1 MGLRY
6 YKLYREQNAK
16 AVEITKAEARQTLE
30 GYWAD
35 LDRIFDNDIGFQLYT
50 PYAIVWTAKVD
61 ENGHT
66 LVPMAGFYGTLE

>member
-35 LDRIFDNDIGFQLYT
+35 LDRIFDNVEPGSIGR
-50 PYAIVWTAKVD
+50 
-61 ENGHT
+61 
-66 LVPMAGFYGTLE
+66 